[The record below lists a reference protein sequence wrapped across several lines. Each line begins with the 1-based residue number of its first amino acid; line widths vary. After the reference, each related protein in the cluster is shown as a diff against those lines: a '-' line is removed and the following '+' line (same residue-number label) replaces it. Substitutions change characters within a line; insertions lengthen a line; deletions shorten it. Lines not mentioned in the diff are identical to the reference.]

1 MVEVALPV
9 GPLWLAKSHGVIRM
23 SEDYMLH
30 YVNI

>member
-1 MVEVALPV
+1 MVKVALPV

-30 YVNI
+30 